1 MGFKCGIIGLPN
13 VGKSTLFNAITQ
25 SSIPAENFPFCTI
38 EPNVG
43 VVEVPDSRL
52 DKLQEIVKAKKV
64 IPTTLN
70 LVDIAGLVK
79 GASKGE
85 GLGNSF
91 LSNIRE
97 MNALAHVVRC
107 FDDNN
112 ITHVDGEI
120 NSTRDA
126 EVINLELIFADLETL
141 NKRKEKIEKKLRSGD
156 KDLANEFNLIENCIK
171 TLESGDF
178 IDISDFSN
186 KEDLKIIQSFQLLTT
201 KPIFFIAN
209 VSDTKSSKEN
219 LDNLK
224 EYAKK
229 MNQEV
234 IEVQIKLEE
243 EIANLDAQDKK
254 DFLELEG
261 IEEPALNKI
270 IKKGYEILGLDTF
283 FTAGPNEL
291 RAWTLKRGSLA
302 PQAAGRIHTD
312 FERGFIKAEIIS
324 FEDYNAGVGGS
335 IPPIA
340 TNFYFLFIKKI
351 IIKDTR
357 ATTPL
362 SPIVSNMVTRFEYT
376 APTNGA
382 SGPKRT
388 PSNRATATTTKR
400 TSVTCLR

>member
-209 VSDTKSSKEN
+209 VSDTKSSREN

-324 FEDYNAGVGGS
+324 FEDYISFGGEAGSKENGKLRLEGKDYIFKDGDIAHFKFNVWLLLRVNYYFGS
-335 IPPIA
+335 MA
-340 TNFYFLFIKKI
+340 
-351 IIKDTR
+351 
-357 ATTPL
+357 
-362 SPIVSNMVTRFEYT
+362 M
-376 APTNGA
+376 
-382 SGPKRT
+382 
-388 PSNRATATTTKR
+388 
-400 TSVTCLR
+400 

>member
-43 VVEVPDSRL
+43 VVEVPDARL
-52 DKLQEIVKAKKV
+52 DALQEIVKAKKV

-178 IDISDFSN
+178 IDISDYSE
-186 KEDLKIIQSFQLLTT
+186 KEDLKIIQSFQLLTA

-209 VSDTKSSKEN
+209 VSDTESSKAN

-243 EIANLDAQDKK
+243 EIASLDTQDKK

-324 FEDYNAGVGGS
+324 FKDYISFGGEAGSKENGKLKLEGKDYMFKDGDIAHFKFNVWLLLRVNYYFGS
-335 IPPIA
+335 MA
-340 TNFYFLFIKKI
+340 
-351 IIKDTR
+351 
-357 ATTPL
+357 
-362 SPIVSNMVTRFEYT
+362 M
-376 APTNGA
+376 
-382 SGPKRT
+382 
-388 PSNRATATTTKR
+388 
-400 TSVTCLR
+400 

>member
-52 DKLQEIVKAKKV
+52 DALQEIVIAKKV

-186 KEDLKIIQSFQLLTT
+186 KEDLKIIQSFQLLTA

-243 EIANLDAQDKK
+243 EIANLDPQDKK

-324 FEDYNAGVGGS
+324 FEDYISFGGEAGSKENGKLRLEGKDYIFKDGDIAHFKFNVWLLLRVNYYFGS
-335 IPPIA
+335 MA
-340 TNFYFLFIKKI
+340 
-351 IIKDTR
+351 
-357 ATTPL
+357 
-362 SPIVSNMVTRFEYT
+362 M
-376 APTNGA
+376 
-382 SGPKRT
+382 
-388 PSNRATATTTKR
+388 
-400 TSVTCLR
+400 

>member
-52 DKLQEIVKAKKV
+52 NKLQEIVRAKKV

-107 FDDNN
+107 FDDSN

-141 NKRKEKIEKKLRSGD
+141 YKRKEKIEKKLRSGD
-156 KDLANEFNLIENCIK
+156 KDLANEFSLIDSCVK
-171 TLESGDF
+171 TLESGNF
-178 IDISDFSN
+178 INISDYSN
-186 KEDLKIIQSFQLLTT
+186 KEDVKIIQSFQLLTA

-209 VSDTKSSKEN
+209 VSDNSSSSDN

-234 IEVQIKLEE
+234 IAVQIKLEE
-243 EIANLDAQDKK
+243 EIASLDEQDKK

-261 IEEPALNKI
+261 IKEPALNKI
-270 IKKGYEILGLDTF
+270 INKGYEILGLETF

-291 RAWTLKRGSLA
+291 RAWALKKGSLA

-312 FERGFIKAEIIS
+312 FERGFIKAEVIS
-324 FEDYNAGVGGS
+324 FEDYISFGGEVGSKENGK
-335 IPPIA
+335 
-340 TNFYFLFIKKI
+340 LRLEG
-351 IIKDTR
+351 KDYIFKDGDV
-357 ATTPL
+357 AHFKFN
-362 SPIVSNMVTRFEYT
+362 V
-376 APTNGA
+376 
-382 SGPKRT
+382 
-388 PSNRATATTTKR
+388 
-400 TSVTCLR
+400 

>member
-52 DKLQEIVKAKKV
+52 NTLQDIVKAKKV

-141 NKRKEKIEKKLRSGD
+141 NNRKEKIEKKLRSGD
-156 KDLANEFNLIENCIK
+156 KDLASEFNLIDICIK
-171 TLESGDF
+171 TLESGNF
-178 IDISDFSN
+178 INMSDYPN
-186 KEDLKIIQSFQLLTT
+186 KEDLLIIQSFQLLTT

-209 VSDTKSSKEN
+209 ISDTASSSNN

-234 IEVQIKLEE
+234 IAFQIKLEE
-243 EIANLDAQDKK
+243 EIASLDEQDKK

-270 IKKGYEILGLDTF
+270 IKKGYEILGLETF

-291 RAWTLKRGSLA
+291 RAWTLKSGSLA

-324 FEDYNAGVGGS
+324 FEDYISFGGEAGSKENGKLRLEGKDYIFKDGDIAHFKFNVWLLLRVNYYFGS
-335 IPPIA
+335 MA
-340 TNFYFLFIKKI
+340 
-351 IIKDTR
+351 
-357 ATTPL
+357 
-362 SPIVSNMVTRFEYT
+362 M
-376 APTNGA
+376 
-382 SGPKRT
+382 
-388 PSNRATATTTKR
+388 
-400 TSVTCLR
+400 

>member
-52 DKLQEIVKAKKV
+52 NELQEIVIAKKV

-141 NKRKEKIEKKLRSGD
+141 SKRKEKIEKKLRSGD

-178 IDISDFSN
+178 IDMSDFSN
-186 KEDLKIIQSFQLLTT
+186 KEDLKIIQSFQLLTV

-209 VSDTKSSKEN
+209 VSDIKSSKEN
-219 LDNLK
+219 IDNLK

-243 EIANLDAQDKK
+243 EITNLDAQDKK

-324 FEDYNAGVGGS
+324 FEDYISFGGEAGSKENGKLRLEGKDYIFKDGDIAHFKFNVWLLLRVNYYFGS
-335 IPPIA
+335 MA
-340 TNFYFLFIKKI
+340 
-351 IIKDTR
+351 
-357 ATTPL
+357 
-362 SPIVSNMVTRFEYT
+362 M
-376 APTNGA
+376 
-382 SGPKRT
+382 
-388 PSNRATATTTKR
+388 
-400 TSVTCLR
+400 

>member
-52 DKLQEIVKAKKV
+52 NELQEIVIAKKV
-64 IPTTLN
+64 IPATLN

-156 KDLANEFNLIENCIK
+156 KDLANEFNLIENCIR

-186 KEDLKIIQSFQLLTT
+186 KEDLKIIKSFQLLTA

-243 EIANLDAQDKK
+243 EITSLDAQDKK

-324 FEDYNAGVGGS
+324 FEDYISFGGEAGSKENGKLRLEGKDYIFKDGDIAHFKFNVWLLLRVNYYFGS
-335 IPPIA
+335 MA
-340 TNFYFLFIKKI
+340 
-351 IIKDTR
+351 
-357 ATTPL
+357 
-362 SPIVSNMVTRFEYT
+362 M
-376 APTNGA
+376 
-382 SGPKRT
+382 
-388 PSNRATATTTKR
+388 
-400 TSVTCLR
+400 

>member
-43 VVEVPDSRL
+43 VVEVPDFRL
-52 DKLQEIVKAKKV
+52 NELQEIVRAKKV

-79 GASKGE
+79 GASDGE

-156 KDLANEFNLIENCIK
+156 KDLTNEFSLIENCIK

-178 IDISDFSN
+178 INISDYSS
-186 KEDLKIIQSFQLLTT
+186 KEDLKIIKSFQLLTA

-209 VSDTKSSKEN
+209 ISETESSRKNLNDLSD
-219 LDNLK
+219 
-224 EYAKK
+224 YAKK
-229 MNQEV
+229 INQEV

-243 EIANLDAQDKK
+243 EIASLDEQDKK

-261 IEEPALNKI
+261 IEEPVLNKI

-324 FEDYNAGVGGS
+324 FEDYISFGGEVGSKENGKLRLEGKDY
-335 IPPIA
+335 IFKDGDIA
-340 TNFYFLFIKKI
+340 HFKFN
-351 IIKDTR
+351 
-357 ATTPL
+357 
-362 SPIVSNMVTRFEYT
+362 V
-376 APTNGA
+376 
-382 SGPKRT
+382 
-388 PSNRATATTTKR
+388 
-400 TSVTCLR
+400 

>member
-52 DKLQEIVKAKKV
+52 NELQEIVIAKKV

-186 KEDLKIIQSFQLLTT
+186 KEDLKIIQSFQLLTA

-324 FEDYNAGVGGS
+324 FEDYVSFGGEAGSKENGKLRLEGKDYIFKDGDIAHFKFNVWLLLRVNYYFGS
-335 IPPIA
+335 MA
-340 TNFYFLFIKKI
+340 
-351 IIKDTR
+351 
-357 ATTPL
+357 
-362 SPIVSNMVTRFEYT
+362 M
-376 APTNGA
+376 
-382 SGPKRT
+382 
-388 PSNRATATTTKR
+388 
-400 TSVTCLR
+400 

>member
-52 DKLQEIVKAKKV
+52 DELQEIVIAKKV

-186 KEDLKIIQSFQLLTT
+186 KEDLKIIKSFQLLTT

-324 FEDYNAGVGGS
+324 FEDYISFGGEAGSKENGKLRLEGKDYIFKDGDIAHFKFNVWLLLRVNYYFGS
-335 IPPIA
+335 MA
-340 TNFYFLFIKKI
+340 
-351 IIKDTR
+351 
-357 ATTPL
+357 
-362 SPIVSNMVTRFEYT
+362 M
-376 APTNGA
+376 
-382 SGPKRT
+382 
-388 PSNRATATTTKR
+388 
-400 TSVTCLR
+400 

>member
-52 DKLQEIVKAKKV
+52 NELQEIVIAKKV
-64 IPTTLN
+64 IPATLN

-141 NKRKEKIEKKLRSGD
+141 SKRKEKIEKKLRSGD
-156 KDLANEFNLIENCIK
+156 KNLANEFNLIANCIK

-178 IDISDFSN
+178 IDMSDFSN
-186 KEDLKIIQSFQLLTT
+186 KEDLKIIQSFQLLTV

-219 LDNLK
+219 LYNLK
-224 EYAKK
+224 EYAKR

-324 FEDYNAGVGGS
+324 FEDYISFGGEAGARENGKLRLEGKDYIFKDGDIAHFKFNVWLLLRVNYYFGS
-335 IPPIA
+335 MA
-340 TNFYFLFIKKI
+340 
-351 IIKDTR
+351 
-357 ATTPL
+357 
-362 SPIVSNMVTRFEYT
+362 M
-376 APTNGA
+376 
-382 SGPKRT
+382 
-388 PSNRATATTTKR
+388 
-400 TSVTCLR
+400 

>member
-25 SSIPAENFPFCTI
+25 SCIPAENFPFCTI

-52 DKLQEIVKAKKV
+52 NALQEIVIAKKV

-112 ITHVDGEI
+112 ITHIDGEI

-156 KDLANEFNLIENCIK
+156 KDLAIEFNLMKNCIK

-186 KEDLKIIQSFQLLTT
+186 KDDLKIIQSFQLLTA

-219 LDNLK
+219 LDNLR

-229 MNQEV
+229 MNQEI

-312 FERGFIKAEIIS
+312 FERGFIKAEVIS
-324 FEDYNAGVGGS
+324 FEDYISFGGEAGSKENGKLRLEGKDYIFKDGDIAHFKFNVWLLLRVNYYFGS
-335 IPPIA
+335 MA
-340 TNFYFLFIKKI
+340 
-351 IIKDTR
+351 
-357 ATTPL
+357 
-362 SPIVSNMVTRFEYT
+362 M
-376 APTNGA
+376 
-382 SGPKRT
+382 
-388 PSNRATATTTKR
+388 
-400 TSVTCLR
+400 

>member
-38 EPNVG
+38 EPNIG

-52 DKLQEIVKAKKV
+52 NALQEIVNAKKV

-107 FDDNN
+107 FDDDN

-156 KDLANEFNLIENCIK
+156 KDLANEFTLIEDCLK

-178 IDISDFSN
+178 IKLDKYSN
-186 KEDLKIIQSFQLLTT
+186 KEDIKIIKSFQLLTV

-209 VSDTKSSKEN
+209 ISDTEHSKKN
-219 LDNLK
+219 LNDLN
-224 EYAKK
+224 EYAKG
-229 MNQEV
+229 MNQDV

-243 EIANLDAQDKK
+243 EIASLDEQDKK

-261 IEEPALNKI
+261 IKEPALNKI

-291 RAWTLKRGSLA
+291 RAWTVKSGSLA

-312 FERGFIKAEIIS
+312 FERGFIKAEVVS
-324 FEDYNAGVGGS
+324 FEDYISFGGEVGSKENGKLRLEGKDYVFQDGD
-335 IPPIA
+335 IA
-340 TNFYFLFIKKI
+340 HFKFN
-351 IIKDTR
+351 
-357 ATTPL
+357 
-362 SPIVSNMVTRFEYT
+362 V
-376 APTNGA
+376 
-382 SGPKRT
+382 
-388 PSNRATATTTKR
+388 
-400 TSVTCLR
+400 

>member
-52 DKLQEIVKAKKV
+52 DELQEIVIAKKV

-156 KDLANEFNLIENCIK
+156 KDLANEFNLIESCIK

-324 FEDYNAGVGGS
+324 FEDYISFGGEAGSKENGKLRLEGKDYIFKDGDIAHFKFNVWLLLRVNYYFGS
-335 IPPIA
+335 MA
-340 TNFYFLFIKKI
+340 
-351 IIKDTR
+351 
-357 ATTPL
+357 
-362 SPIVSNMVTRFEYT
+362 M
-376 APTNGA
+376 
-382 SGPKRT
+382 
-388 PSNRATATTTKR
+388 
-400 TSVTCLR
+400 

>member
-52 DKLQEIVKAKKV
+52 NKLQEIVRAKKV

-85 GLGNSF
+85 GLGNRF

-107 FDDNN
+107 FDDSN

-156 KDLANEFNLIENCIK
+156 KDLANEFSLIDSCIK
-171 TLESGDF
+171 TLESGNF
-178 IDISDFSN
+178 INISDYSN
-186 KEDLKIIQSFQLLTT
+186 KEDLKIIQSFQLLTA

-209 VSDTKSSKEN
+209 VSDNSSSSVN

-234 IEVQIKLEE
+234 IAVQIKLEE
-243 EIANLDAQDKK
+243 EIASLDEQDKK

-261 IEEPALNKI
+261 IKEPALNKI
-270 IKKGYEILGLDTF
+270 INKGYEILGLETF

-291 RAWTLKRGSLA
+291 RAWTLKKGSLA

-312 FERGFIKAEIIS
+312 FERGFIKAEVIS
-324 FEDYNAGVGGS
+324 FEDYISFGGEVGSKENGK
-335 IPPIA
+335 
-340 TNFYFLFIKKI
+340 LRLEG
-351 IIKDTR
+351 KDYIFKDGDV
-357 ATTPL
+357 AHFKFN
-362 SPIVSNMVTRFEYT
+362 V
-376 APTNGA
+376 
-382 SGPKRT
+382 
-388 PSNRATATTTKR
+388 
-400 TSVTCLR
+400 

>member
-52 DKLQEIVKAKKV
+52 NKLQEIVRAKKV

-112 ITHVDGEI
+112 VAHVDGEI
-120 NSTRDA
+120 NSIRDA

-156 KDLANEFNLIENCIK
+156 KILANEFNLIENCIK

-324 FEDYNAGVGGS
+324 FEDYISFGGEAGSKENGKLRLEGKDYIFKDGDIAHFKFNVWLLLRVNYYFGS
-335 IPPIA
+335 MA
-340 TNFYFLFIKKI
+340 
-351 IIKDTR
+351 
-357 ATTPL
+357 
-362 SPIVSNMVTRFEYT
+362 M
-376 APTNGA
+376 
-382 SGPKRT
+382 
-388 PSNRATATTTKR
+388 
-400 TSVTCLR
+400 

>member
-52 DKLQEIVKAKKV
+52 DALQEIVKAKKV

-156 KDLANEFNLIENCIK
+156 KDLANEFNLIVNCIK

-178 IDISDFSN
+178 INTSDYSE
-186 KEDLKIIQSFQLLTT
+186 KEDLKIIQSFQLLTA

-209 VSDTKSSKEN
+209 VSDTESSKAN

-243 EIANLDAQDKK
+243 EIASLDTQDKK

-324 FEDYNAGVGGS
+324 FKDYISFGGEAGSKENGKLKLEGKDYIFKDGDIAHFKFNVWLLLRVNYYFGS
-335 IPPIA
+335 MA
-340 TNFYFLFIKKI
+340 
-351 IIKDTR
+351 
-357 ATTPL
+357 
-362 SPIVSNMVTRFEYT
+362 M
-376 APTNGA
+376 
-382 SGPKRT
+382 
-388 PSNRATATTTKR
+388 
-400 TSVTCLR
+400 

>member
-52 DKLQEIVKAKKV
+52 DALQEIVRAKKV

-79 GASKGE
+79 GASRGE

-120 NSTRDA
+120 NSNRDA

-141 NKRKEKIEKKLRSGD
+141 NKRKEKIGKKLRSGD
-156 KDLANEFNLIENCIK
+156 RDLANEFRLIENCIK

-178 IDISDFSN
+178 INISEYSN
-186 KEDLKIIQSFQLLTT
+186 KEDLKIIKSFQLLTA

-209 VSDTKSSKEN
+209 VSDTDSSKEN
-219 LDNLK
+219 LDNLN

-243 EIANLDAQDKK
+243 EISSLDEQDKK

-270 IKKGYEILGLDTF
+270 IKKGYEILDLDTF
-283 FTAGPNEL
+283 FTAGQNEL

-324 FEDYNAGVGGS
+324 FEDYISFDGEAGSKENGKLRLEGKDYIFKDGDIAHFKFNVWLLLRVNYYFGS
-335 IPPIA
+335 MA
-340 TNFYFLFIKKI
+340 
-351 IIKDTR
+351 
-357 ATTPL
+357 
-362 SPIVSNMVTRFEYT
+362 M
-376 APTNGA
+376 
-382 SGPKRT
+382 
-388 PSNRATATTTKR
+388 
-400 TSVTCLR
+400 

>member
-186 KEDLKIIQSFQLLTT
+186 KEDLKIIQSFQLLTA

-209 VSDTKSSKEN
+209 VSDTKSSREN

-324 FEDYNAGVGGS
+324 FEDYISFGGEAGSKENGKLRLEGKDYTFKDGD
-335 IPPIA
+335 IA
-340 TNFYFLFIKKI
+340 HFKFN
-351 IIKDTR
+351 
-357 ATTPL
+357 
-362 SPIVSNMVTRFEYT
+362 V
-376 APTNGA
+376 
-382 SGPKRT
+382 
-388 PSNRATATTTKR
+388 
-400 TSVTCLR
+400 

>member
-52 DKLQEIVKAKKV
+52 NQLQEIVIAKKV

-186 KEDLKIIQSFQLLTT
+186 KEDLKIIQSFQLLTA

-324 FEDYNAGVGGS
+324 FEDYISFGGEAGSKENGKLRLEGKDYIFKDGDIAHFKFNVWLLLRVNYYFGS
-335 IPPIA
+335 MA
-340 TNFYFLFIKKI
+340 
-351 IIKDTR
+351 
-357 ATTPL
+357 
-362 SPIVSNMVTRFEYT
+362 M
-376 APTNGA
+376 
-382 SGPKRT
+382 
-388 PSNRATATTTKR
+388 
-400 TSVTCLR
+400 

>member
-25 SSIPAENFPFCTI
+25 SSIPAENFPFCTL

-52 DKLQEIVKAKKV
+52 NKLQEIVRAKKV

-156 KDLANEFNLIENCIK
+156 KDLANEFSLIDSCVK

-178 IDISDFSN
+178 INISDYPN
-186 KEDLKIIQSFQLLTT
+186 KEDLKIIQSFQLLTA

-209 VSDTKSSKEN
+209 VSDNSSSSDN

-234 IEVQIKLEE
+234 IPVQIKLEE
-243 EIANLDAQDKK
+243 EIASLDEQDKK

-261 IEEPALNKI
+261 IKEPALNKI
-270 IKKGYEILGLDTF
+270 INKGYEILGLDTF

-324 FEDYNAGVGGS
+324 FEDYLSFGGEAGSKESGKLRLEGKDY
-335 IPPIA
+335 IFKDGDIA
-340 TNFYFLFIKKI
+340 HFKFN
-351 IIKDTR
+351 
-357 ATTPL
+357 
-362 SPIVSNMVTRFEYT
+362 V
-376 APTNGA
+376 
-382 SGPKRT
+382 
-388 PSNRATATTTKR
+388 
-400 TSVTCLR
+400 

>member
-52 DKLQEIVKAKKV
+52 NKLQEIVRAKKV

-156 KDLANEFNLIENCIK
+156 KDLANEFSLIDSCVK
-171 TLESGDF
+171 TLESGNF
-178 IDISDFSN
+178 INMSDYPN
-186 KEDLKIIQSFQLLTT
+186 KEDLLIIQSFQLLTT

-209 VSDTKSSKEN
+209 ISDTASSSNN

-234 IEVQIKLEE
+234 IAVQIKLEE
-243 EIANLDAQDKK
+243 EIASLDEQDKK

-270 IKKGYEILGLDTF
+270 IKKGYDCLLYT
-283 FTAGPNEL
+283 
-291 RAWTLKRGSLA
+291 
-302 PQAAGRIHTD
+302 
-312 FERGFIKAEIIS
+312 
-324 FEDYNAGVGGS
+324 
-335 IPPIA
+335 
-340 TNFYFLFIKKI
+340 
-351 IIKDTR
+351 
-357 ATTPL
+357 
-362 SPIVSNMVTRFEYT
+362 SPSPRDD
-376 APTNGA
+376 
-382 SGPKRT
+382 
-388 PSNRATATTTKR
+388 
-400 TSVTCLR
+400 L

>member
-43 VVEVPDSRL
+43 VVEVPDFRL
-52 DKLQEIVKAKKV
+52 NELQEIVRAKKV

-79 GASKGE
+79 GASNGE

-156 KDLANEFNLIENCIK
+156 KDLANEFNLIQNCIK

-178 IDISDFSN
+178 VNISDYSN
-186 KEDLKIIQSFQLLTT
+186 KEDLKIIKSFQLLTA

-209 VSDTKSSKEN
+209 VSETESSRKN
-219 LDNLK
+219 LNDLWD
-224 EYAKK
+224 YAKK
-229 MNQEV
+229 INQEV

-243 EIANLDAQDKK
+243 EIASLDEQDKK

-324 FEDYNAGVGGS
+324 FEDYISFGGEAGSKENGKLRLEGKDYIFKDGDIAHFKFNVWLLLRVNYYFGS
-335 IPPIA
+335 MA
-340 TNFYFLFIKKI
+340 
-351 IIKDTR
+351 
-357 ATTPL
+357 
-362 SPIVSNMVTRFEYT
+362 M
-376 APTNGA
+376 
-382 SGPKRT
+382 
-388 PSNRATATTTKR
+388 
-400 TSVTCLR
+400 

>member
-1 MGFKCGIIGLPN
+1 
-13 VGKSTLFNAITQ
+13 LFNAITQ

-52 DKLQEIVKAKKV
+52 NKLQEIVKAKKV

-107 FDDNN
+107 FDDSN

-120 NSTRDA
+120 NSIRDA
-126 EVINLELIFADLETL
+126 EVINFELIFADLETL

-156 KDLANEFNLIENCIK
+156 KDLANEFSLIDSCVK
-171 TLESGDF
+171 TLESGNF
-178 IDISDFSN
+178 INISDYSN
-186 KEDLKIIQSFQLLTT
+186 KEDLKIIQSFQLLTA

-209 VSDTKSSKEN
+209 VSDNSSSSDN

-234 IEVQIKLEE
+234 IPVQIKLEE
-243 EIANLDAQDKK
+243 EIASLDEQDKK

-261 IEEPALNKI
+261 IKEPALNKI
-270 IKKGYEILGLDTF
+270 INKGYEILGLDTF

-324 FEDYNAGVGGS
+324 FEDYITFSGEAGSKENGKLRLEGKDY
-335 IPPIA
+335 IFKDGDIA
-340 TNFYFLFIKKI
+340 HFKFN
-351 IIKDTR
+351 
-357 ATTPL
+357 
-362 SPIVSNMVTRFEYT
+362 V
-376 APTNGA
+376 
-382 SGPKRT
+382 
-388 PSNRATATTTKR
+388 
-400 TSVTCLR
+400 

>member
-52 DKLQEIVKAKKV
+52 DELQEIVIAKKV

-120 NSTRDA
+120 KSTRDA
-126 EVINLELIFADLETL
+126 EVINLELI
-141 NKRKEKIEKKLRSGD
+141 
-156 KDLANEFNLIENCIK
+156 FNLIENCIK

-324 FEDYNAGVGGS
+324 FEDYISFGGEAGSKENGKLRLEGKDY
-335 IPPIA
+335 IFKDGDIA
-340 TNFYFLFIKKI
+340 HFKFN
-351 IIKDTR
+351 
-357 ATTPL
+357 
-362 SPIVSNMVTRFEYT
+362 V
-376 APTNGA
+376 
-382 SGPKRT
+382 
-388 PSNRATATTTKR
+388 
-400 TSVTCLR
+400 

>member
-1 MGFKCGIIGLPN
+1 M
-13 VGKSTLFNAITQ
+13 
-25 SSIPAENFPFCTI
+25 
-38 EPNVG
+38 
-43 VVEVPDSRL
+43 
-52 DKLQEIVKAKKV
+52 KAKKV

-79 GASKGE
+79 GASRGE

-126 EVINLELIFADLETL
+126 EVINLELIFSDLETL
-141 NKRKEKIEKKLRSGD
+141 SKRKEKIEKKLRSGD
-156 KDLANEFNLIENCIK
+156 KDLTYEFNLMEYCIK

-178 IDISDFSN
+178 INMSDYSN

-209 VSDTKSSKEN
+209 VSDTESSREN
-219 LDNLK
+219 LNNLK
-224 EYAKK
+224 EYAKT

-243 EIANLDAQDKK
+243 EIASLDQRDKK

-261 IEEPALNKI
+261 IEEPVLNKI

-324 FEDYNAGVGGS
+324 FEDYIAFGGEVGSKENGKLRLEGKDYVFQDGD
-335 IPPIA
+335 IA
-340 TNFYFLFIKKI
+340 HFKFN
-351 IIKDTR
+351 
-357 ATTPL
+357 
-362 SPIVSNMVTRFEYT
+362 V
-376 APTNGA
+376 
-382 SGPKRT
+382 
-388 PSNRATATTTKR
+388 
-400 TSVTCLR
+400 

>member
-52 DKLQEIVKAKKV
+52 NKLQEIVRAKKV

-141 NKRKEKIEKKLRSGD
+141 NNRKEKIEKKLRSGD
-156 KDLANEFNLIENCIK
+156 KDLASEFNLIDICIK
-171 TLESGDF
+171 TLESGNF
-178 IDISDFSN
+178 INMSDYPN
-186 KEDLKIIQSFQLLTT
+186 KEDLLIIQSFQLLTT

-209 VSDTKSSKEN
+209 ISDTASSSNN

-234 IEVQIKLEE
+234 IAVQIKLEE
-243 EIANLDAQDKK
+243 EIASLDEQDKK

-270 IKKGYEILGLDTF
+270 IKKGYEILGLETF

-291 RAWTLKRGSLA
+291 RAWTLKSGSLA

-324 FEDYNAGVGGS
+324 FEDYISFGGEAGSKENGKLRLEGKDYIFKDGDIAHFKFNVWLLLRVNYYFGS
-335 IPPIA
+335 MA
-340 TNFYFLFIKKI
+340 
-351 IIKDTR
+351 
-357 ATTPL
+357 
-362 SPIVSNMVTRFEYT
+362 M
-376 APTNGA
+376 
-382 SGPKRT
+382 
-388 PSNRATATTTKR
+388 
-400 TSVTCLR
+400 

>member
-52 DKLQEIVKAKKV
+52 NELQEIVIAKKV
-64 IPTTLN
+64 IPATLN

-126 EVINLELIFADLETL
+126 EIINLELIFADLETL
-141 NKRKEKIEKKLRSGD
+141 YKRKEKIEKKLRSGD

-186 KEDLKIIQSFQLLTT
+186 K
-201 KPIFFIAN
+201 
-209 VSDTKSSKEN
+209 
-219 LDNLK
+219 
-224 EYAKK
+224 
-229 MNQEV
+229 
-234 IEVQIKLEE
+234 
-243 EIANLDAQDKK
+243 
-254 DFLELEG
+254 
-261 IEEPALNKI
+261 
-270 IKKGYEILGLDTF
+270 
-283 FTAGPNEL
+283 
-291 RAWTLKRGSLA
+291 
-302 PQAAGRIHTD
+302 
-312 FERGFIKAEIIS
+312 
-324 FEDYNAGVGGS
+324 
-335 IPPIA
+335 
-340 TNFYFLFIKKI
+340 
-351 IIKDTR
+351 
-357 ATTPL
+357 
-362 SPIVSNMVTRFEYT
+362 
-376 APTNGA
+376 
-382 SGPKRT
+382 
-388 PSNRATATTTKR
+388 
-400 TSVTCLR
+400 